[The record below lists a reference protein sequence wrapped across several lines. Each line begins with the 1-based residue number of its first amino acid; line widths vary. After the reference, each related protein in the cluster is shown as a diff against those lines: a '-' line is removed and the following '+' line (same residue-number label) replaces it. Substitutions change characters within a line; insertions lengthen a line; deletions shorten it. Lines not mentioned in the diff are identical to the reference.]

1 MKFSAQSSY
10 LYNCERRTV
19 VCKVYRALSCLYP
32 HAFFRSLYNRLSRLF
47 AIALLF
53 SFSPIYVCSFLPY
66 RVIAFVAKIASLAD
80 GAKPADEYL

>member
-32 HAFFRSLYNRLSRLF
+32 HAFLPQSVQQIVSAICHDCLRFICYFHPSTPWPAPPKWYNSPYSRNTCL
-47 AIALLF
+47 
-53 SFSPIYVCSFLPY
+53 C
-66 RVIAFVAKIASLAD
+66 
-80 GAKPADEYL
+80 

>member
-32 HAFFRSLYNRLSRLF
+32 HAFLPQSVQQIVSLVCHITLYLMFSIF
-47 AIALLF
+47 LL
-53 SFSPIYVCSFLPY
+53 PTQQNCYPHQ
-66 RVIAFVAKIASLAD
+66 D
-80 GAKPADEYL
+80 

>member
-32 HAFFRSLYNRLSRLF
+32 HAFLPQSVQQIVSLVCHITLYLMFSIFLLPTQQNCFRHR
-47 AIALLF
+47 
-53 SFSPIYVCSFLPY
+53 
-66 RVIAFVAKIASLAD
+66 D
-80 GAKPADEYL
+80 